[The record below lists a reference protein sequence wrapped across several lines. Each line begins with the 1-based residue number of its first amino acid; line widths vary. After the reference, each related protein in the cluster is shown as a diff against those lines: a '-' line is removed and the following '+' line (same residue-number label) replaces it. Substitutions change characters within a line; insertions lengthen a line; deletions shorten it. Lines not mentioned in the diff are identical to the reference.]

1 MKWFERMKLKYI
13 GTNIEEDQHKTF
25 RVLAA
30 QLGESASSL
39 LKKLVNDFIAKSAK
53 KGGAK

>member
-1 MKWFERMKLKYI
+1 MKLKYI
-13 GTNIEEDQHKTF
+13 GTNIEEEQHRTF
-25 RVLAA
+25 RVMAA
-30 QLGESASSL
+30 QLGESSSSL

>member
-1 MKWFERMKLKYI
+1 MKPIYI
-13 GTNIEEDQHKTF
+13 GTYLPPDKHREF
-25 RVLAA
+25 RVIAA
-30 QLGESASSL
+30 QSGESASSL